1 MGGGGGGR
9 MIEMSSLKGQGSE
22 ENRKAKG
29 SSTTDAA
36 ATSANDSTIRF
47 EDIVMTPMAPIIM
60 PEERSVASSETHY
73 DEVQEKYYMHDK
85 VTRESTWLPEKIESI
100 GSERLDGHFTVMNT
114 MRESVNESVS
124 EETVEVVIKNDD
136 DDEDDDDGGGR

>member
-1 MGGGGGGR
+1 

-22 ENRKAKG
+22 ENKKIKK

-36 ATSANDSTIRF
+36 ATSANDDSTIRF

-60 PEERSVASSETHY
+60 PKEQSVASSETHY
-73 DEVQEKYYMHDK
+73 DEVHEKYYMHDK
-85 VTRESTWLPEKIESI
+85 VTRKSTWLPEKIESI
-100 GSERLDGHFTVMNT
+100 GSERLDYI
-114 MRESVNESVS
+114 MRENVNESVS

-136 DDEDDDDGGGR
+136 DNDDGDGL